1 MKLFVFRCSEP
12 TVATSITRKLLQVAT
27 AVTAL
32 PHIALAQSASAA
44 SEPAASGSSGSSG
57 GGLGWFGG
65 ELLLLALIAAC
76 AWTAIYVLK
85 RKRQAML
92 GGGDERVQVLGITSL
107 GVRERV
113 VVLRV
118 RERTLL
124 VGVTAA
130 QVTLL
135 AELDAARTAPLQEAA
150 AQDASRSGSSQ

>member
-1 MKLFVFRCSEP
+1 MKLFVFRCSQP
-12 TVATSITRKLLQVAT
+12 TVATSIPRKLLQVAT

-32 PHIALAQSASAA
+32 PHIAWAQSAPTA
-44 SEPAASGSSGSSG
+44 SEPMASSSN

-76 AWTAIYVLK
+76 AWTVIYVLK
-85 RKRQAML
+85 RKRQAAL

-135 AELDAARTAPLQEAA
+135 AELDSVRSAPP
-150 AQDASRSGSSQ
+150 QDAAVRAPA

>member
-1 MKLFVFRCSEP
+1 MKRFVFRCNGPRAMRSS
-12 TVATSITRKLLQVAT
+12 ARKWLQVAT
-27 AVTAL
+27 TAL
-32 PHIALAQSASAA
+32 PCTALAQGAA
-44 SEPAASGSSGSSG
+44 SEPAPG

-65 ELLLLALIAAC
+65 ELLLLALLAAC
-76 AWTAIYVLK
+76 AWTVIYVLK
-85 RKRQAML
+85 RKRQATL
-92 GGGDERVQVLGITSL
+92 GAGNERVHVLGVTSL

-135 AELDAARTAPLQEAA
+135 AELDGEPVTRKAPADSTGSGTEAP
-150 AQDASRSGSSQ
+150 SER

>member
-1 MKLFVFRCSEP
+1 MHMKRFVFRHGEP
-12 TVATSITRKLLQVAT
+12 NAPAPIARKLLQVAT
-27 AVTAL
+27 AL
-32 PHIALAQSASAA
+32 PCSALAQGAA
-44 SEPAASGSSGSSG
+44 SEPATS

-76 AWTAIYVLK
+76 AWTVIYVLK
-85 RKRQAML
+85 RKRQGTL
-92 GGGDERVQVLGITSL
+92 GGGDERVHVLGVTSL
-107 GVRERV
+107 GMRERV

-135 AELDAARTAPLQEAA
+135 AELDGASATQKAPGGDTDGSTASP
-150 AQDASRSGSSQ
+150 SGR

>member
-1 MKLFVFRCSEP
+1 MHMKRFVFRRDDP
-12 TVATSITRKLLQVAT
+12 TARTSTARKLLQVAT
-27 AVTAL
+27 AL
-32 PHIALAQSASAA
+32 PCAALAQGAA
-44 SEPAASGSSGSSG
+44 SEPTAG

-65 ELLLLALIAAC
+65 ELLLLALVAAC

-85 RKRQAML
+85 RKRQLAT
-92 GGGDERVQVLGITSL
+92 GGGNDERVHVLGSTSL

-135 AELDAARTAPLQEAA
+135 ADLGTQPS
-150 AQDASRSGSSQ
+150 SRSAADAVRAHGETSA